1 MVVDN
6 SEVRVRASI
15 VELAKSVRT
24 GRMRAKRNKGGGR
37 RVERAR
43 IDFGGKDSNDAGI
56 GLRRVCVESAEV
68 SEGLYD
74 EFRIR

>member
-1 MVVDN
+1 MKV
-6 SEVRVRASI
+6 
-15 VELAKSVRT
+15 
-24 GRMRAKRNKGGGR
+24 KRNKGGGR
-37 RVERAR
+37 GVERTR
-43 IDFGGKDSNDAGI
+43 IDFGGKVSNDAGI

>member
-1 MVVDN
+1 M
-6 SEVRVRASI
+6 
-15 VELAKSVRT
+15 
-24 GRMRAKRNKGGGR
+24 
-37 RVERAR
+37 ERAR

-68 SEGLYD
+68 SEGSYD